1 MLKIF
6 HKTVDSKYILPA
18 AKLLNNR
25 IQWISGIARVSLA
38 AYFRIM
44 KQLILTGL
52 LISAGLT
59 GFTMQAQAQRKS
71 AMLNHIAI
79 SVVDLDKSTA
89 FYRDI
94 VGIDTMPE
102 PFHDG
107 KHTWFKVAE
116 HAQLHLIKG
125 AKEVNQHDIG
135 SHLCFS
141 VPSVEEFITRL
152 NKHNIPFINWQGEKQ
167 KYTLRVD
174 GVKQLY
180 IQDPDNYWVEIN
192 DDKY

>member
-1 MLKIF
+1 MK
-6 HKTVDSKYILPA
+6 
-18 AKLLNNR
+18 KL
-25 IQWISGIARVSLA
+25 IIA
-38 AYFRIM
+38 
-44 KQLILTGL
+44 GL
-52 LISAGLT
+52 LTAAGIT
-59 GFTMQAQAQRKS
+59 VQTMRAQAQHKS
-71 AMLNHIAI
+71 AILNHVAV
-79 SVVDLDKSTA
+79 SVLDLEKSTT

-107 KHTWFKVAE
+107 KHTWFKVGE
-116 HAQLHLIKG
+116 HAQLHLISG
-125 AKEVNQHDIG
+125 AKEITQHDKA

-141 VPSVEEFITRL
+141 VPSVDEFVKRL
-152 NKHNIPFINWQGEKQ
+152 NEHHIPFINWLGEKQ
-167 KYTLRVD
+167 KFNVRVD

>member
-1 MLKIF
+1 
-6 HKTVDSKYILPA
+6 
-18 AKLLNNR
+18 
-25 IQWISGIARVSLA
+25 
-38 AYFRIM
+38 M

-52 LISAGLT
+52 LIGAGLT
-59 GFTMQAQAQRKS
+59 GLTTRAEAQHKS

-79 SVVDLDKSTA
+79 SVYDLEKSTA

-116 HAQLHLIKG
+116 HSQLHLIKG
-125 AKEVNQHDIG
+125 AKEITQHDMS

-141 VPSVEEFITRL
+141 VPSVDEFVARL
-152 NKHNIPFINWQGEKQ
+152 NKHHIPFVNWQGEKQ
-167 KYTLRVD
+167 KINVRVD

>member
-1 MLKIF
+1 MKKLI
-6 HKTVDSKYILPA
+6 IA
-18 AKLLNNR
+18 AL
-25 IQWISGIARVSLA
+25 
-38 AYFRIM
+38 
-44 KQLILTGL
+44 LTGVG
-52 LISAGLT
+52 IT
-59 GFTMQAQAQRKS
+59 VQTMRAQAQHKS
-71 AMLNHIAI
+71 VILNHVAI
-79 SVVDLDKSTA
+79 SVYDLAKATA

-107 KHTWFKVAE
+107 KHTWFKVGE
-116 HAQLHLIKG
+116 HAQLHLISG
-125 AKEVNQHDIG
+125 AKEITQHDRA

-141 VPSVEEFITRL
+141 VPSVDDFVKRL
-152 NKHNIPFINWQGEKQ
+152 NEHNIPFINWVGEKQ
-167 KYTLRVD
+167 KVNVRVD